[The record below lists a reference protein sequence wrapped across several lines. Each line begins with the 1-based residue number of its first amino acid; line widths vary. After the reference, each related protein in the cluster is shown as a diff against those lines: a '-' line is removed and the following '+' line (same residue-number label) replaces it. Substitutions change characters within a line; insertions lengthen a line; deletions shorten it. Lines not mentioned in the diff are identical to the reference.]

1 MRLPRGFA
9 DDVKNQGDI
18 VRVVSDY
25 VTLKKRGANYLA
37 CCPFHSEKTP
47 SFTVHAGKGLFK
59 CFGCGAGG
67 SIFDF
72 VMRIEGCG
80 FPEAVRIVAQKS
92 GIPIPVVEETEDHKK
107 IARDRDSILRLNEWA
122 AEFFERQLND
132 DEGGA
137 SALEYIRS
145 RGINAETAKLFR
157 LGYAPDSWD
166 ALTNHLK
173 ERGATTDEIH
183 TSGLAVLKDS
193 GGFYDR
199 FRARLIFPI
208 TDPQHR
214 VIAFGGRVMGEGEPK
229 YLNSPET
236 SVYTKGRNLFGLAHS
251 KNDIRNLGFAI
262 LVEGYLDC
270 IIPFQEGVH
279 NIVASLGTALTD
291 NQVRLLRRYMD
302 QPQIVVNFDPDSAG
316 QAATMRSIDVLLAE
330 GFKVNILRVPT
341 KQDPDAFVRAHGVDR
356 FRELLKTTQPY
367 IDYIIEMSIAE
378 HDTSRPTGKV
388 AAINAMLPH
397 LARMRDKVARADYAS
412 QIADRLKIDSHIVR
426 EELKRT
432 ATNRQ
437 PSLDN
442 KRVRSA
448 EEITVGERQLL
459 ELMLANQ
466 EVRRAMVSALTE
478 DDYVE
483 LATGAIFAAVIDLD
497 AKAIDLHF
505 DNLFERVES
514 ESERDLLPALLM
526 SDLEWAGGED
536 FETLFKKATEA
547 LSSLRRRRFERKLDA
562 IQIEIGQAEREQ
574 NLERVLLLYQ
584 EKTEIQRRRLA
595 LSVCNAESQ

>member
-1 MRLPRGFA
+1 MRLPQGFA

-25 VTLKKRGANYLA
+25 VSLKKRGANYLA

-80 FPEAVRIVAQKS
+80 FPESVRIVAQKS

-107 IARDRDSILRLNEWA
+107 IARARESILRLNEWA
-122 AEFFERQLND
+122 AEFYEAQLNNS
-132 DEGGA
+132 DEGA
-137 SALEYIRS
+137 SARDYVLS
-145 RGINAETAKLFR
+145 RGLREDTTKFFR

-173 ERGATTDEIH
+173 DRGATTDELH
-183 TSGLAVLKDS
+183 DSGLAVLKDN

-208 TDPQHR
+208 TDPQGR

-236 SVYTKGRNLFGLAHS
+236 TVYTKGRNLFGLAHS
-251 KNDIRNLGFAI
+251 KSEIRNLGFAI
-262 LVEGYLDC
+262 LVEGYLDY

-291 NQVRLLRRYMD
+291 GQVRLLRRYMD

-341 KQDPDAFVRAHGVDR
+341 KQDPDAFVRAHGVQR

-367 IDYIIEMSIAE
+367 IDYIIEESIAA

-388 AAINAMLPH
+388 AAINAILPH
-397 LARMRDKVARADYAS
+397 LARMRDKVARADYAD
-412 QIADRLKIDSHIVR
+412 QIADRLRIDSHIVR

-437 PSLDN
+437 HSLDK
-442 KRVRSA
+442 KRVRTA
-448 EEITVGERQLL
+448 EELTVAERQLL

-466 EVRRAMVSALTE
+466 EVRRALISALSE

-483 LATGAIFAAVIDLD
+483 LATGAVFAAVVVME
-497 AKAIDLHF
+497 AQGVEFHF
-505 DNLFERVES
+505 DNLSERIEA
-514 ESERDLLPALLM
+514 ESERELLPALLM
-526 SDLEWAGGED
+526 SDLAWAGGDD
-536 FETLFKKATEA
+536 FDTLLKKATEA
-547 LSSLRRRRFERKLDA
+547 LSSLRRRRFERMLDA

-574 NLERVLLLYQ
+574 DVDRVLALYQ
-584 EKTEIQRRRLA
+584 QKTELQKRRLA
-595 LSVCNAESQ
+595 LSIA

>member
-47 SFTVHAGKGLFK
+47 SFNVHPGKGLFK
-59 CFGCGAGG
+59 CFGCGVGG

-80 FPEAVRIVAQKS
+80 FPEAVRIVADKS
-92 GIPIPVVEETEDHKK
+92 GIPIPVVDETEDHKK
-107 IARDRDSILRLNEWA
+107 ISRDRDTVLRLNEWA
-122 AEFFERQLND
+122 AEFFELQLNTG
-132 DEGGA
+132 DEGPA
-137 SALEYIRS
+137 AREYIRS
-145 RGINAETAKLFR
+145 RGINEDSTKLFR

-173 ERGATTDEIH
+173 DRGASTDEIH
-183 TSGLAVLKDS
+183 SSGLAVMKDT

-199 FRARLIFPI
+199 FRGRVIFPI
-208 TDPQHR
+208 TDSQGR

-236 SVYTKGRNLFGLAHS
+236 ALYTKGRNLFALGHA
-251 KNDIRNLGFAI
+251 KNEIRSLGFAI

-270 IIPFQEGVH
+270 MIPFQEGVH

-291 NQVRLLRRYMD
+291 SQVRLLRRYMD

-330 GFKVNILRVPT
+330 GFKVNILAMPT
-341 KQDPDAFVRAHGVDR
+341 NQDPDEFVRVHGVDR

-367 IDYIIEMSIAE
+367 LDYIIDMSIAE
-378 HDTSRPTGKV
+378 HDVSRPTGKV
-388 AAINAMLPH
+388 AAINAILPH
-397 LARMRDKVARADYAS
+397 LARMRDKVARADYAD
-412 QIADRLKIDSHIVR
+412 QIADRLKIDSRVVR

-437 PSLDN
+437 PSLD
-442 KRVRSA
+442 KKKVRAA

-466 EVRRAMVSALTE
+466 EVRRAMISALTE
-478 DDYVE
+478 DDYAE
-483 LATGAIFAAVIDLD
+483 LATGAIFTAVVDIETRDLEP
-497 AKAIDLHF
+497 HF
-505 DNLFERVES
+505 ENLSERVEA
-514 ESERDLLPALLM
+514 ESERELLPALLM
-526 SDLEWAGGED
+526 SDLSWAGGDD
-536 FETLFKKATEA
+536 FDTLFKKATEA
-547 LSSLRRRRFERKLDA
+547 LSSLRRRRFERMLDA
-562 IQIEIGQAEREQ
+562 LQIEMGNAERSQ
-574 NLERVLLLYQ
+574 DVERYQHLYQ
-584 EKTEIQRRRLA
+584 QKIQLKNRMLA
-595 LSVCNAESQ
+595 LSVG

>member
-25 VTLKKRGANYLA
+25 VTLKKRGSTYVA

-47 SFTVHAGKGLFK
+47 SFNVNPNRGLFH

-80 FPEAVRIVAQKS
+80 FPEAVRVVAEKS

-107 IARDRDSILRLNEWA
+107 VARERDSVLRLNEWA
-122 AEFFERQLND
+122 AEFFELQLN
-132 DEGGA
+132 ESEAGA
-137 SALEYIRS
+137 AARDYVRS
-145 RGINAETAKLFR
+145 RGIKEETSKLFR

-166 ALTNHLK
+166 ALGNHLK
-173 ERGATTDEIH
+173 DQGATIEEIH
-183 TSGLAVLKDS
+183 GSGLIVPKDS

-199 FRARLIFPI
+199 FRGRVIFPI
-208 TDPQHR
+208 TDAQGR

-236 SVYTKGRNLFGLAHS
+236 TVYTKGHNLFGLAHS
-251 KNDIRNLGFAI
+251 KNEIRNLGFAI
-262 LVEGYLDC
+262 LVEGYLDY

-291 NQVRLLRRYMD
+291 GQVRLLRRYMD

-330 GFKVNILRVPT
+330 GFKVNILAMPT
-341 KQDPDAFVRAHGVDR
+341 NQDPDDFVRAHGVDR
-356 FRELLKTTQPY
+356 FRQLLKTTQPY
-367 IDYIIEMSIAE
+367 LDYIIDTSIAA

-388 AAINAMLPH
+388 AAINAILPH
-397 LARMRDKVARADYAS
+397 LARMRDKVARADYAG
-412 QIADRLKIDSHIVR
+412 QLADRLKIDSRVVR

-437 PSLDN
+437 HSLD
-442 KRVRSA
+442 KSRVRAA
-448 EEITVGERQLL
+448 EEITQGERQLL
-459 ELMLANQ
+459 ELMLANE
-466 EVRRAMVSALTE
+466 EVRRAMISTLTE
-478 DDYVE
+478 DDYLE
-483 LATGAIFAAVIDLD
+483 LATGAIFAAVIEV
-497 AKAIDLHF
+497 
-505 DNLFERVES
+505 DNRALEPHLENLEERIEA
-514 ESERDLLPALLM
+514 EAERALLPALLM
-526 SDLEWAGGED
+526 SDLSWAGGDD

-547 LSSLRRRRFERKLDA
+547 LSSLRRRRLERMLET
-562 IQIEIGQAEREQ
+562 IQIEIGQAERDSDI
-574 NLERVLLLYQ
+574 ERVLVLYQ
-584 EKTEIQRRRLA
+584 QKTEIQKRRLA
-595 LSVCNAESQ
+595 LSAV

>member
-1 MRLPRGFA
+1 MRLPQGFA

-25 VTLKKRGANYLA
+25 VSLKKRGANYLA

-72 VMRIEGCG
+72 VMQIEGCG

-92 GIPIPVVEETEDHKK
+92 GIPIPVVAETEDHKRTE
-107 IARDRDSILRLNEWA
+107 RDRESILRLNEWA
-122 AEFFERQLND
+122 AEFFELQLSNEQ
-132 DEGGA
+132 EGA
-137 SALEYIRS
+137 NTREYIRS
-145 RGINAETAKLFR
+145 RGIKEETARLFR

-166 ALTNHLK
+166 ALTNYLK
-173 ERGATTDEIH
+173 DRGATTDEIH

-199 FRARLIFPI
+199 FRARVMFPI
-208 TDPQHR
+208 TDPQGR

-236 SVYTKGRNLFGLAHS
+236 TVYTKGRNLFGLAHS
-251 KNDIRNLGFAI
+251 KNEIRHLGFAI
-262 LVEGYLDC
+262 LVEGYLDH
-270 IIPFQEGVH
+270 IIPFQDGVH

-330 GFKVNILRVPT
+330 GFKVNILRMPT
-341 KQDPDAFVRAHGVDR
+341 KQDPDEFVRAHGVDR

-367 IDYIIEMSIAE
+367 IDYIVETAIAG

-388 AAINAMLPH
+388 AAINAILPH
-397 LARMRDKVARADYAS
+397 LARMRDKVARADYAD
-412 QIADRLKIDSHIVR
+412 QIADRLKIDSRIVR

-437 PSLDN
+437 QSMD
-442 KRVRSA
+442 KTRVRAA
-448 EEITVGERQLL
+448 EDITVGERQLL
-459 ELMLANQ
+459 ELMLAN
-466 EVRRAMVSALTE
+466 EDVRRAMISALTE
-478 DDYVE
+478 DDYSE
-483 LATGAIFAAVIDLD
+483 LATGAIFAAVIEMDTR
-497 AKAIDLHF
+497 AVEFHF
-505 DNLFERVES
+505 ENLAERVPAD
-514 ESERDLLPALLM
+514 SERELLPALLM
-526 SDLEWAGGED
+526 SDLAWAGGDD
-536 FETLFKKATEA
+536 FDTLFKKATEA
-547 LSSLRRRRFERKLDA
+547 LSALRRRRFEHMLDA
-562 IQIEIGQAEREQ
+562 IHIEIGQAEREHDV
-574 NLERVLLLYQ
+574 ERYQLLYQ
-584 EKTEIQRRRLA
+584 QKIELKNRMLA
-595 LSVCNAESQ
+595 LSV

>member
-1 MRLPRGFA
+1 MRLPQGFA

-25 VTLKKRGANYLA
+25 VSLKKRGANYLA

-80 FPEAVRIVAQKS
+80 FPESVRIVAEKS

-107 IARDRDSILRLNEWA
+107 IARARESILRLNEWA
-122 AEFFERQLND
+122 AEFYEAQLNNS
-132 DEGGA
+132 DEGA
-137 SALEYIRS
+137 SARDYVLS
-145 RGINAETAKLFR
+145 RGLREDTAKLFR

-173 ERGATTDEIH
+173 HRGATTDELH
-183 TSGLAVLKDS
+183 DSGLAVLKDN

-208 TDPQHR
+208 TDPQGR

-236 SVYTKGRNLFGLAHS
+236 TVYTKGRNLFGLAHS
-251 KNDIRNLGFAI
+251 KSEIRNLGFAI
-262 LVEGYLDC
+262 LVEGYLDY

-291 NQVRLLRRYMD
+291 GQVRLLRRYMSK
-302 QPQIVVNFDPDSAG
+302 PQIVVSFDPDSAG
-316 QAATMRSIDVLLAE
+316 QSATVRSIEVLLAE
-330 GFKVNILRVPT
+330 AFKVNILRIPSNE
-341 KQDPDAFVRAHGVDR
+341 DPDEFIRAHGVAEFQR
-356 FRELLKTTQPY
+356 LLKTTEPYFEYLVKTTLSRHDITQP
-367 IDYIIEMSIAE
+367 SGKIAAVNE
-378 HDTSRPTGKV
+378 
-388 AAINAMLPH
+388 MLPH
-397 LARMRDKVARADYAS
+397 LNRIRDKNERVEYA
-412 QIADRLKIDSHIVR
+412 QGLVADRLKLDDRFIRD
-426 EELKRT
+426 ELKR
-432 ATNRQ
+432 AVINRA
-437 PSLDN
+437 PSLD
-442 KRVRSA
+442 KARLG
-448 EEITVGERQLL
+448 TVDSVTQGERQLL

-466 EVRRAMVSALTE
+466 EVRRALISALSE

-483 LATGAIFAAVIDLD
+483 LATGAVFAAVIVME
-497 AKAIDLHF
+497 AQGVEFHF
-505 DNLFERVES
+505 DNLSERIEA
-514 ESERDLLPALLM
+514 ESERELLPALLM
-526 SDLEWAGGED
+526 SDLAWAGGDD
-536 FETLFKKATEA
+536 FDTLLKKATEA
-547 LSSLRRRRFERKLDA
+547 LSSLRRRRFERMLDA

-574 NLERVLLLYQ
+574 DVDRVLTLYQ
-584 EKTEIQRRRLA
+584 QKTELQKRRLA
-595 LSVCNAESQ
+595 LSDA

>member
-1 MRLPRGFA
+1 MRLPQGFA

-25 VTLKKRGANYLA
+25 VSLKKRGANYLA

-72 VMRIEGCG
+72 IMRIEGCG
-80 FPEAVRIVAQKS
+80 FPESVRIVAEKS

-107 IARDRDSILRLNEWA
+107 IARARESILRLNEWA
-122 AEFFERQLND
+122 AEFYEGQLNNSED
-132 DEGGA
+132 GA
-137 SALEYIRS
+137 SARDYVFS
-145 RGINAETAKLFR
+145 RGIKEDTTKLFR
-157 LGYAPDSWD
+157 LGYAPDRWD

-173 ERGATTDEIH
+173 DRGATTDELH
-183 TSGLAVLKDS
+183 NSGLAVLKES

-208 TDPQHR
+208 TDPQGR

-236 SVYTKGRNLFGLAHS
+236 TVYTKGRNLFGLVHS
-251 KNDIRNLGFAI
+251 KSEIRNLGFAI
-262 LVEGYLDC
+262 LVEGYLDY
-270 IIPFQEGVH
+270 IIPFQEGVQ

-291 NQVRLLRRYMD
+291 GQVRLLRRYMD

-330 GFKVNILRVPT
+330 GFKVNILRMPT
-341 KQDPDAFVRAHGVDR
+341 KQDPDAFVRAHGVER

-367 IDYIIEMSIAE
+367 IDYIVEDSIAA
-378 HDTSRPTGKV
+378 HDISRPTGKV
-388 AAINAMLPH
+388 AAINAILPH
-397 LARMRDKVARADYAS
+397 LARMRDKVARADYAD
-412 QIADRLKIDSHIVR
+412 QIADRLRIDSHIVR

-437 PSLDN
+437 HSLDK
-442 KRVRSA
+442 KRVRTA
-448 EEITVGERQLL
+448 EELTVAERQLL

-466 EVRRAMVSALTE
+466 EVRRALVSALSE
-478 DDYVE
+478 DDYLE
-483 LATGAIFAAVIDLD
+483 LATGAVFAAVIGMETQGVEF
-497 AKAIDLHF
+497 HF
-505 DNLFERVES
+505 DNLAERLEA
-514 ESERDLLPALLM
+514 ESERELLPALLM
-526 SDLEWAGGED
+526 SDLAWAGGDD
-536 FETLFKKATEA
+536 FDTLFKKATEA
-547 LSSLRRRRFERKLDA
+547 LSSLRRRRFERMLDA

-574 NLERVLLLYQ
+574 NLERVLTLYQ
-584 EKTEIQRRRLA
+584 QKTELQKRRLA
-595 LSVCNAESQ
+595 LSIA

>member
-1 MRLPRGFA
+1 MRLPQGFA

-25 VTLKKRGANYLA
+25 VSLKKRGANYLA

-72 VMRIEGCG
+72 IMRIEGCG
-80 FPEAVRIVAQKS
+80 FPESVRIVAEKS

-107 IARDRDSILRLNEWA
+107 IARARESILRLNEWA
-122 AEFFERQLND
+122 AEFYEGQLNNSED
-132 DEGGA
+132 GA
-137 SALEYIRS
+137 SARDYVFS
-145 RGINAETAKLFR
+145 RGIKEDTAKLFR
-157 LGYAPDSWD
+157 LGYAPDRWD

-173 ERGATTDEIH
+173 DRGATTDELH
-183 TSGLAVLKDS
+183 NSGLAVLKES

-208 TDPQHR
+208 TDPQGR

-236 SVYTKGRNLFGLAHS
+236 TVYTKGRNLFGLVHS
-251 KNDIRNLGFAI
+251 KSEIRNLGFAI
-262 LVEGYLDC
+262 LVEGYLDY
-270 IIPFQEGVH
+270 IIPFQEGVQ

-291 NQVRLLRRYMD
+291 GQVRLLRRYMD

-330 GFKVNILRVPT
+330 GFKVNILRMPT
-341 KQDPDAFVRAHGVDR
+341 KQDPDAFVRAHGVER

-367 IDYIIEMSIAE
+367 IDYIVEDSIAA
-378 HDTSRPTGKV
+378 HDISRPTGKV
-388 AAINAMLPH
+388 AAINAILPH
-397 LARMRDKVARADYAS
+397 LARMRDKVARADYAD
-412 QIADRLKIDSHIVR
+412 QIADRLRIDSHIVR

-437 PSLDN
+437 HSLDK
-442 KRVRSA
+442 KRVRTA
-448 EEITVGERQLL
+448 EELTVAERQLL

-466 EVRRAMVSALTE
+466 EVRRALVSALSE
-478 DDYVE
+478 DDYLE
-483 LATGAIFAAVIDLD
+483 LATGAVFAAVIGMETQGVEF
-497 AKAIDLHF
+497 HF
-505 DNLFERVES
+505 DNLAERLEA
-514 ESERDLLPALLM
+514 ESERELLPALLM
-526 SDLEWAGGED
+526 SDLAWAGGDD
-536 FETLFKKATEA
+536 FDTLFKKATEA
-547 LSSLRRRRFERKLDA
+547 LSSLRRRRFERMLDA

-574 NLERVLLLYQ
+574 NLERVLTLYQ
-584 EKTEIQRRRLA
+584 QKTELQKRRLA
-595 LSVCNAESQ
+595 LSIA

>member
-25 VTLKKRGANYLA
+25 VSLKKRGANYLA

-47 SFTVHAGKGLFK
+47 SFNVHPGKGLFK

-67 SIFDF
+67 GIFDF

-92 GIPIPVVEETEDHKK
+92 GIPIPVFEETEDHKR
-107 IARDRDSILRLNEWA
+107 IARERDNILRLNEWA
-122 AEFFERQLND
+122 AEFFELQLKD
-132 DEGGA
+132 AEEGK
-137 SALEYIRS
+137 SAREYVLS
-145 RGINAETAKLFR
+145 RGIKEETAALFR

-166 ALTNHLK
+166 RLINHLK
-173 ERGATTDEIH
+173 DRGATTDEIH
-183 TSGLAVLKDS
+183 TSGLAVLKDT

-199 FRARLIFPI
+199 FRDRLIFPI
-208 TDPQHR
+208 TDPQNR
-214 VIAFGGRVMGEGEPK
+214 VIAFGGRVMGDGEPK

-236 SVYTKGRNLFGLAHS
+236 AVYTKGRNLFGLAHS
-251 KNDIRNLGFAI
+251 KNEIRNLGFAI

-302 QPQIVVNFDPDSAG
+302 QPHIVVNFDPD
-316 QAATMRSIDVLLAE
+316 AADVLLAE
-330 GFKVNILRVPT
+330 GFKVNILRMPT
-341 KQDPDAFVRAHGVDR
+341 KQDPDEFVRAHGVER
-356 FRELLKTTQPY
+356 FNELLKTTQPY
-367 IDYIIEMSIAE
+367 IDYIIDMSVAG
-378 HDTSRPTGKV
+378 HDTTRPTGKV
-388 AAINAMLPH
+388 AAINAILPH
-397 LARMRDKVARADYAS
+397 LARMRDKVARADYAD
-412 QIADRLKIDSHIVR
+412 QIADRLKVDSRVVR

-437 PSLDN
+437 PELDRN
-442 KRVRSA
+442 RVRAA

-459 ELMLANQ
+459 ELMLANE
-466 EVRRAMVSALTE
+466 EVRRAMISTLSE

-483 LATGAIFAAVIDLD
+483 LATGAIFAAVIDVD
-497 AKAIDLHF
+497 SQDIEFHF
-505 DNLFERVES
+505 DNLAERIVD
-514 ESERDLLPALLM
+514 ESERELLPALLM
-526 SDLEWAGGED
+526 SDLNWAGGDD

-547 LSSLRRRRFERKLDA
+547 LSSLRRRKLERKLDA

-574 NLERVLLLYQ
+574 DAERVLLLYQ
-584 EKTEIQRRRLA
+584 QKTETQKRRLA
-595 LSVCNAESQ
+595 LSE

>member
-25 VTLKKRGANYLA
+25 VSLKKRGANYLA

-47 SFTVHAGKGLFK
+47 SFTVHPGKGLFK

-92 GIPIPVVEETEDHKK
+92 GIPIPVFEETEDHKR
-107 IARDRDSILRLNEWA
+107 IARERDSILRLNEWA
-122 AEFFERQLND
+122 AEFFELQLKD
-132 DEGGA
+132 AEEGK
-137 SALEYIRS
+137 SAREYVLS
-145 RGINAETAKLFR
+145 RGIKEETAKLFR

-166 ALTNHLK
+166 RLINHLK
-173 ERGATTDEIH
+173 DRGATTDEIH
-183 TSGLAVLKDS
+183 SSGLAVLKDT

-199 FRARLIFPI
+199 FRDRVIFPI
-208 TDPQHR
+208 TDPQNR
-214 VIAFGGRVMGEGEPK
+214 VIAFGGRVMGDGEPK

-236 SVYTKGRNLFGLAHS
+236 AVYTKGRNLFGLAHS
-251 KNDIRNLGFAI
+251 KNEIRNQGFAI

-330 GFKVNILRVPT
+330 GFKVNILRMPT
-341 KQDPDAFVRAHGVDR
+341 KQDPDEFVRAHGVAR
-356 FRELLKTTQPY
+356 FSELLKTTQPY
-367 IDYIIEMSIAE
+367 IDYVIDMSVAGY
-378 HDTSRPTGKV
+378 DTSRPTGKV
-388 AAINAMLPH
+388 AAINAILPH
-397 LARMRDKVARADYAS
+397 LARMRDKVARADYAD
-412 QIADRLKIDSHIVR
+412 QIADRLKVDSRVVR

-437 PSLDN
+437 PALDKN
-442 KRVRSA
+442 RVRAA
-448 EEITVGERQLL
+448 EDITVGERQLL
-459 ELMLANQ
+459 ELMMANE
-466 EVRRAMVSALTE
+466 EVRLAMISALSE
-478 DDYVE
+478 DDYAE
-483 LATGAIFAAVIDLD
+483 LATGAIFAAVIDVD
-497 AKAIDLHF
+497 RQGIEFHF
-505 DNLFERVES
+505 DNLAERIVD
-514 ESERDLLPALLM
+514 ESERELLPALLM
-526 SDLEWAGGED
+526 SDLNWAGGDD

-547 LSSLRRRRFERKLDA
+547 LSSLRRRRLERKLDA

-574 NLERVLLLYQ
+574 DAERVLLLYQ
-584 EKTEIQRRRLA
+584 QKTEIQKRRLA
-595 LSVCNAESQ
+595 LSV

>member
-25 VTLKKRGANYLA
+25 VSLKKRGANYLA

-80 FPEAVRIVAQKS
+80 FPESVRIVAQKS
-92 GIPIPVVEETEDHKK
+92 GIPIPVVEETEDHKR
-107 IARDRDSILRLNEWA
+107 IARDRDNILRLNEWA
-122 AEFFERQLND
+122 AEFFKLQLND
-132 DEGGA
+132 TDEGAGA
-137 SALEYIRS
+137 REYVRS
-145 RGINAETAKLFR
+145 RGIKEEIAKIFR

-173 ERGATTDEIH
+173 DRGATPDEIH
-183 TSGLAVLKDS
+183 NSGLAVLKDT
-193 GGFYDR
+193 GGVYDR

-208 TDPQHR
+208 TDPQGR
-214 VIAFGGRVMGEGEPK
+214 VIAFGGRVMGDGEPK

-236 SVYTKGRNLFGLAHS
+236 TVYTKGRNLFGLAHS
-251 KNDIRNLGFAI
+251 KTEIRNLGFAI

-270 IIPFQEGVH
+270 IIPFQEGIH

-330 GFKVNILRVPT
+330 GFKVNILRMPT

-367 IDYIIEMSIAE
+367 IDYIIDTSIAG

-397 LARMRDKVARADYAS
+397 LSRMPTTQARS
-412 QIADRLKIDSHIVR
+412 
-426 EELKRT
+426 
-432 ATNRQ
+432 
-437 PSLDN
+437 P
-442 KRVRSA
+442 
-448 EEITVGERQLL
+448 
-459 ELMLANQ
+459 
-466 EVRRAMVSALTE
+466 
-478 DDYVE
+478 
-483 LATGAIFAAVIDLD
+483 TG
-497 AKAIDLHF
+497 
-505 DNLFERVES
+505 
-514 ESERDLLPALLM
+514 
-526 SDLEWAGGED
+526 
-536 FETLFKKATEA
+536 
-547 LSSLRRRRFERKLDA
+547 
-562 IQIEIGQAEREQ
+562 
-574 NLERVLLLYQ
+574 
-584 EKTEIQRRRLA
+584 
-595 LSVCNAESQ
+595 

>member
-1 MRLPRGFA
+1 MRLPQGFA

-25 VTLKKRGANYLA
+25 VALKKRGANYLA

-80 FPEAVRIVAQKS
+80 FPESVRIVAEKS

-107 IARDRDSILRLNEWA
+107 VARERDTVLRLNEWA
-122 AEFFERQLND
+122 AEFFESNLNAA
-132 DEGGA
+132 GGA
-137 SALEYIRS
+137 TAFDYILS
-145 RGINAETAKLFR
+145 RGISQETVRLFR

-166 ALTNHLK
+166 ALTDHLK
-173 ERGATTDEIH
+173 QRGATTDEIH
-183 TSGLAVLKDS
+183 SSGLAVIKDS

-199 FRARLIFPI
+199 FRGRVMFPI
-208 TDPQHR
+208 TDAQGR

-236 SVYTKGRNLFGLAHS
+236 ALYTKGRNLFGLAHAKS
-251 KNDIRNLGFAI
+251 EIRNLGFAI

-270 IIPFQEGVH
+270 IIPFQAGVH

-291 NQVRLLRRYMD
+291 GQVRLLRRYMD

-316 QAATMRSIDVLLAE
+316 QTATMRSIDVLLVE
-330 GFKVNILRVPT
+330 GFKVNVLRTPT
-341 KQDPDAFVRAHGVDR
+341 NQDPDEFVRAHGIDR

-367 IDYIIEMSIAE
+367 VDYIIETAISE
-378 HDTSRPTGKV
+378 HDTTRPTGKV
-388 AAINAMLPH
+388 AAINAILPH
-397 LARMRDKVARADYAS
+397 LARMRDKVARIDYAD
-412 QIADRLKIDSHIVR
+412 QIADRLKLDSRVVR

-432 ATNRQ
+432 ASNRQ
-437 PSLDN
+437 HSMD
-442 KRVRSA
+442 KTRVRAA

-459 ELMLANQ
+459 ELMLAN
-466 EVRRAMVSALTE
+466 EDVRRAMISVLTE
-478 DDYVE
+478 DDYVD
-483 LATGAIFAAVIDLD
+483 LATGAIFAAIIQMDSQAVDF
-497 AKAIDLHF
+497 HF
-505 DNLFERVES
+505 DNLTERIDS
-514 ESERDLLPALLM
+514 EPERELLPALLM
-526 SDLEWAGGED
+526 SDLEWAGAND
-536 FETLFKKATEA
+536 FDTLFKKATEA
-547 LSSLRRRRFERKLDA
+547 LASLRRRRFERMLDA
-562 IQIEIGQAEREQ
+562 LQIEIGRAEKEQDAER
-574 NLERVLLLYQ
+574 VSLLYQ
-584 EKTEIQRRRLA
+584 QKTELQKRRLA
-595 LSVCNAESQ
+595 LSAA